1 MQIEHIFKYFQGNGL
16 NLDKQTGH
24 RLLSKTANLI
34 DKLYK
39 AINKAGKEVA
49 SLADSLYHYELQ
61 HRIGEYGWSID
72 VLMKED

>member
-1 MQIEHIFKYFQGNGL
+1 MYKMNQNS
-16 NLDKQTGH
+16 
-24 RLLSKTANLI
+24 R
-34 DKLYK
+34 DKLHK
-39 AINKAGKEVA
+39 SMNKAGKEVA

>member
-34 DKLYK
+34 DKHEFSNNLYK
-39 AINKAGKEVA
+39 
-49 SLADSLYHYELQ
+49 
-61 HRIGEYGWSID
+61 
-72 VLMKED
+72 